1 MNFFKADALEDN
13 EAQLNK
19 SQIEESGIADF
30 DKPIDFEK
38 DIQVD
43 LDKTATQYVRFNGRF
58 LDENLEVED
67 VIPVM
72 IPAKLES
79 TNCL

>member
-1 MNFFKADALEDN
+1 MNFFKADALDN

-19 SQIEESGIADF
+19 SQIETSGMADF
-30 DKPIDFEK
+30 DKPIDFDK
-38 DIQVD
+38 DIQID

-58 LDENLEVED
+58 LDENLEIED